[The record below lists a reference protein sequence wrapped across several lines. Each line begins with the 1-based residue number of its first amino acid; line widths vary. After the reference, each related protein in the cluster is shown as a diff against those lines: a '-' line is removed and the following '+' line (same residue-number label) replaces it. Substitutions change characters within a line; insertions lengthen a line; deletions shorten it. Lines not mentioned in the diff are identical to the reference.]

1 MSLTLLKNIT
11 WGTAVFL
18 ILLYPTL
25 TLAAPGTERQETG
38 EDIYLQQRVVD
49 KGPTIT
55 AKELIERL
63 TRLEEGQRNLAEQ
76 ISNLKEQISNL
87 KDQISNSKDQ
97 INDLKSFIFWG
108 FGIMIAGMG
117 VIVAGM
123 FSLVGFVLW
132 DRRTAL
138 APAIK
143 KTSELEERE
152 VRREERE
159 KKIEWVLK
167 ELALKDTN
175 VATAL
180 RTAGIS

>member
-1 MSLTLLKNIT
+1 MSLTLLKNII
-11 WGTAVFL
+11 WTAAGFL

-63 TRLEEGQRNLAEQ
+63 TRLEGMLIGLKERLEEGQKNLQAE
-76 ISNLKEQISNL
+76 
-87 KDQISNSKDQ
+87 
-97 INDLKSFIFWG
+97 INDLKDFMLWG
-108 FGIMIAGMG
+108 FGIMIAVMG

-123 FSLVGFVLW
+123 FSLVGFVMW

>member
-1 MSLTLLKNIT
+1 MSLTLLKNII
-11 WGTAVFL
+11 WTAAGFL

-25 TLAAPGTERQETG
+25 TLAAPGTDRQETG

-63 TRLEEGQRNLAEQ
+63 TRLEERLTKLEERLIRLEERLEEGQKNLQA
-76 ISNLKEQISNL
+76 
-87 KDQISNSKDQ
+87 Q
-97 INDLKSFIFWG
+97 INDLKDFMLWG
-108 FGIMIAGMG
+108 FGIMIAVMG

-123 FSLVGFVLW
+123 FSLVGFVMW